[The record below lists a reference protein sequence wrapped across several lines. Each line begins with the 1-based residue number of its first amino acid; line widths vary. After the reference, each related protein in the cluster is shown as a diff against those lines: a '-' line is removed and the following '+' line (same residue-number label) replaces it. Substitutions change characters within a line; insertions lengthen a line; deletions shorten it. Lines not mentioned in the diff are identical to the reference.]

1 MNILRSFSALFLLVL
16 FTSFLPSRAQ
26 IPYVP
31 EWKLVG
37 KGSFVADHCFNNLAA
52 SNKQYLAV
60 VSGDAGYGNAD
71 ANVVKLSDDSGASWR
86 NVRSE
91 MGFNIDSAQFG
102 KLLPGYWL
110 KRFYS
115 SVARPTKNLILVL
128 ASESLKDEKDPNPGY
143 YGTLYPYIL
152 RSNDEG
158 KSWERIEI
166 QTPAVT
172 CDRNI
177 LAMADASVSYLT
189 SGVPVGSPG
198 YAQLYKTTDGGKT
211 WKPQQTLFDAGD
223 ILEMQALTATQ
234 LIVSTQYTV
243 YFTSDGGSTWT
254 ARAAMNDMRHYYFT
268 DFKTGYCTGGGS
280 NGVGDQYRTVA
291 YKTTDSAKTW
301 IRIMDTLGRGVSAGD
316 VITFYNDRYGLLF
329 ARDDYWMTRDGGST
343 WSLYPWPYGSG
354 YRNSPSKALIMLDT
368 NRFFGMTGSNMFVAT
383 GNNLLSPPVLA
394 FEKQSTLYYT
404 LRWNSI
410 EGAKRYRVQVGKEV
424 PEFKI
429 NYINYDI
436 FDTPKKFLG
445 TILTATELAL
455 PECTYGM
462 YYFARIMGS
471 NDTLRGEWSAPALAI
486 IPDKPKLP
494 YLNQPT
500 PIAPVKD
507 SVLPT
512 SRVTFHWK
520 KDDRATHYRVRIT
533 TIGNYFQAFDDAPA
547 NNFHHI
553 TADSLTAD
561 LLPNTTYFW
570 YVIASAPDFDST
582 GSLSASFKTGT
593 TSAVVELDG
602 QAAAVHSLQ
611 LSPLPVNDK
620 LQIHGNFL
628 PTDIIEVYSLLGN
641 KIWALPY
648 SASCDVSA
656 LVPGC
661 YIIRVGA
668 ATALL
673 VKQE

>member
-1 MNILRSFSALFLLVL
+1 MNILRPLIALIAVLVL
-16 FTSFLPSRAQ
+16 SFLPSNAQ
-26 IPYVP
+26 LTFVP

-37 KGSFVADHCFNNLAA
+37 KGSFVASHCYNNLAA
-52 SNKQYLAV
+52 TDKQYLAV
-60 VSGDAGYGNAD
+60 VSSDAGYGNAD

-91 MGFNIDSAQFG
+91 MGFNIDSVQLG
-102 KLLPGYWL
+102 KFLPGYWL

-115 SVARPTKNLILVL
+115 SVARPTKDLILVL
-128 ASESLKDEKDPNPGY
+128 ASESWKDEKNPNADSY

-152 RSNDEG
+152 RSTDEG

-177 LAMADASVSYLT
+177 LAMADASVGYLT

-211 WKPQQTLFDAGD
+211 WKPQQTPFDGGD

-234 LIVSTQYTV
+234 LIVSTQHTV
-243 YFTSDGGSTWT
+243 YFTSDGGATWT
-254 ARAAMNDMRHYYFT
+254 ARAAMKDMQHYFFT
-268 DFKTGYCTGGGS
+268 DFKTGYCTGGSS

-329 ARDDYWMTRDGGST
+329 ARDDYWMTRDGGTT

-354 YRNSPSKALIMLDT
+354 YRATPSKALAMIDT
-368 NRFFGMTGSNMFVAT
+368 NRFFGMTGNNMFFAT
-383 GNNLLSPPVLA
+383 GNNLLAPPVLA

-410 EGAKRYRVQVGKEV
+410 VGAKRYRVQVGKEV

-436 FDTPKKFLG
+436 FDTPKKFLD

-462 YYFARIMGS
+462 YYFARIMAIS
-471 NDTLRGEWSAPALAI
+471 DTLRGEWSAPALAI

-507 SVLPT
+507 SVLPST
-512 SRVTFHWK
+512 RVTFHWK

-533 TIGNYFQAFDDAPA
+533 TIGNFPQAFDDAPA
-547 NNFHHI
+547 HNFHHI

-561 LLPNTTYFW
+561 LLPNTTYYWF
-570 YVIASAPDFDST
+570 VIASAPDYDST
-582 GSLSASFKTGT
+582 GSLSASFKTGA
-593 TSAVVELDG
+593 TSAVDESDV
-602 QAAAVHSLQ
+602 QAAPEQHLL
-611 LSPLPVNDK
+611 LSPQPVNDI
-620 LQIHGNFL
+620 LQIHGDFL
-628 PTDIIEVYSLLGN
+628 PTDIVEIYSVLGN
-641 KIWALPY
+641 KISEYPY
-648 SASCDVSA
+648 SAYYDISS
-656 LVPGC
+656 LLSGC
-661 YIIRVGA
+661 YILHIG
-668 ATALL
+668 TKSALFTKL
-673 VKQE
+673 